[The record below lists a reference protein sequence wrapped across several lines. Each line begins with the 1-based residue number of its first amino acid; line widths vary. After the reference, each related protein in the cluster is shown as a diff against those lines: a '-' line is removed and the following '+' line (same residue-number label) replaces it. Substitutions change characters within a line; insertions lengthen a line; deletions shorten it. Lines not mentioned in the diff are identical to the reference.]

1 MDLKMVNVHN
11 HARSH
16 LCGRSS
22 AGSLQLCK
30 RRWQPYSA
38 FGCARPTQ
46 GVSSCRWLHLLPS
59 EKVRAAP
66 TPTAQQ
72 GQGGARAVRL
82 RGAAR
87 LGEAHTGDLWAR
99 AVKDWDADAGQSLAQ
114 LLLPAPPA
122 GFILDSAGEVVL
134 VAPAEKR
141 VVTLVDPATGWP
153 LECVVRRSF
162 ASSSG
167 VQLLLVLPLDVPLQI
182 FAIEGGENV
191 ATELGDE
198 ELKGVLPGA
207 AYAMAKKSMHLLHTG
222 FCLTARG
229 ALCYS
234 PDNVTDLQTA
244 VYVQVRVFK
253 KANLNRFCDLL
264 YNLAITA
271 ELGMSL
277 GGSLTEGV
285 EICRFQ
291 VKGREYLIFTPFN
304 PVMFVVQRDV
314 DTGEIG
320 LADEE
325 LLENE
330 AVISAI
336 EEENDFQEL
345 VVSNSHYLIQSAR
358 LAGPC
363 LVVRGSICRS
373 HLFACSS
380 P

>member
-1 MDLKMVNVHN
+1 MDLKMVTILGYTHSR
-11 HARSH
+11 HK
-16 LCGRSS
+16 GRSS
-22 AGSLQLCK
+22 AGSLRLYE
-30 RRWQPYSA
+30 RR
-38 FGCARPTQ
+38 
-46 GVSSCRWLHLLPS
+46 
-59 EKVRAAP
+59 
-66 TPTAQQ
+66 PTAQR
-72 GQGGARAVRL
+72 GQGGASAVRL
-82 RGAAR
+82 RWAAR
-87 LGEAHTGDLWAR
+87 LGEAHVGDLSAR
-99 AVKDWDADAGQSLAQ
+99 AVKDWDADRGQGLAQ
-114 LLLPAPPA
+114 LPLPAPPA

-162 ASSSG
+162 ASSNG

-182 FAIEGGENV
+182 FAIEGGENA

-234 PDNVTDLQTA
+234 PDNVTDLQTG
-244 VYVQVRVFK
+244 QS
-253 KANLNRFCDLL
+253 LHSSLITFCDLL
-264 YNLAITA
+264 LNLAITA

-285 EICRFQ
+285 EICRFL
-291 VKGREYLIFTPFN
+291 VGREYLIFTPFN

-314 DTGEIG
+314 DTGEIR

-325 LLENE
+325 LLEDE

-345 VVSNSHYLIQSAR
+345 VDEEEA
-358 LAGPC
+358 LAD
-363 LVVRGSICRS
+363 LLSEEKRHTQKALRT
-373 HLFACSS
+373 
-380 P
+380 

>member
-1 MDLKMVNVHN
+1 MDLKMLSILSNT
-11 HARSH
+11 RSRY
-16 LCGRSS
+16 LGRSS
-22 AGSLQLCK
+22 AGSLRLYE
-30 RRWQPYSA
+30 RRWQPDSSSQ
-38 FGCARPTQ
+38 CARRTQ
-46 GVSSCRWLHLLPS
+46 GVSSCRCLRQQPS

-87 LGEAHTGDLWAR
+87 LGEAHTVDLWAH

-114 LLLPAPPA
+114 LPLPAPPA
-122 GFILDSAGEVVL
+122 GFILDNAGEVVL

-162 ASSSG
+162 ASSNG

-182 FAIEGGENV
+182 FAIQGGGNA
-191 ATELGDE
+191 ATELEDE
-198 ELKGVLPGA
+198 ELNKVLPGA

-234 PDNVTDLQTA
+234 PDNVTDLQT
-244 VYVQVRVFK
+244 
-253 KANLNRFCDLL
+253 
-264 YNLAITA
+264 

-291 VKGREYLIFTPFN
+291 VGREYLIFTPFN

-314 DTGEIG
+314 DTREIR

-325 LLENE
+325 LLEDE
-330 AVISAI
+330 AVIAAI

-345 VVSNSHYLIQSAR
+345 VDEEEA
-358 LAGPC
+358 LADLLSEEKRPTQKA
-363 LVVRGSICRS
+363 LRT
-373 HLFACSS
+373 
-380 P
+380 